1 MRSAPWK
8 SRTSA
13 LGIVMAV
20 ALVAAACSS
29 TNSSS
34 TTTTAAGGSG
44 GGSTSHIPSSAFSDH
59 TGVTATQVR
68 VGNISTLA
76 IGGLFKG
83 ALVGT
88 EAYAAY
94 VNSTGGIHG
103 RKIVVDSGDDGF
115 TGEGNKQATQ
125 NAINTDFSLVGG
137 FSLQDSYGGTLL
149 AADPGVPNVSVVLDI
164 PTTKLPNVYSAVPL
178 LGGWEEGPLQYF
190 KKKFP
195 NDVNAVGTVVS
206 DQSSAQVDWTGEK
219 YVMEKVGYKVVYDP
233 SVPVTQTDYT
243 QNVIAM
249 KNAGVK
255 ILFLDQLPENYA
267 SAMFKNLQ
275 QQNFHPQVIIGSAS
289 YSNNLVADSGGP
301 SAVDGARVDQN
312 TSFFLG
318 QDYPAIPSV
327 GLFNRWVQQTSPGF
341 KTDLFT
347 LYGWLSAE
355 LFSQALRNAG
365 SDPSRGSLLQA
376 LSKITS
382 FSGNNIIAPNNPA
395 AKTVGNCYLLGQIV
409 NGQYQRVDDPPI
421 SSATNGY
428 RCDYSYVTPP
438 GS

>member
-13 LGIVMAV
+13 LGIALVV
-20 ALVAAACSS
+20 ALTAAACSS
-29 TNSSS
+29 TNSS
-34 TTTTAAGGSG
+34 TTTTAATGSG
-44 GGSTSHIPSSAFSDH
+44 GGSSAIPASAFSDH
-59 TGVTATQVR
+59 TGITATQVR
-68 VGNISTLA
+68 VGNVSTLA

-94 VNSTGGIHG
+94 VNSTGGING
-103 RKIVVDSGDDGF
+103 RKIVVDSADDGF
-115 TGEGNKQATQ
+115 SGAGNHQATQ
-125 NAINTDFSLVGG
+125 NAITNDFSLVGG
-137 FSLQDSYGGTLL
+137 FSLQDSYGGALL
-149 AADPGVPNVSVVLDI
+149 AADKGMPDVSVVLDI

-178 LGGWEEGPLQYF
+178 LGGWQEGPLQYF
-190 KKKFP
+190 KHKFP
-195 NDVNAVGTVVS
+195 NDVDAVGTVVS
-206 DQSSAQVDWTGEK
+206 DQASAQVDWVGEK
-219 YVMEKVGYKVVYDP
+219 YVMQKVGFKVVYDP

-267 SAMFKNLQ
+267 SAMFKDLQ
-275 QQNFHPQVIIGSAS
+275 QQNFHPQVIVGSAS
-289 YSNNLVADSGGP
+289 YSNDLVSASGGP
-301 SAVDGARVDQN
+301 QAVDGAQVDQN

-318 QDYPAIPSV
+318 QDYPAIPAV
-327 GLFNRWVQQTSPGF
+327 GTFNKWVQQTDPGF

-382 FSGNNIIAPNNPA
+382 FSGDNIIAPNNPA
-395 AKTVGNCYLLGQIV
+395 AKTVGNCYLLGQIA
-409 NGQYQRVDDPPI
+409 NGQYERMDDPPI
-421 SSATNGY
+421 NSATNGY